1 MEHAP
6 SVGKV
11 FFPLDEELE
20 LLPGSLAPRQ
30 QEHLVHL
37 ACFMP
42 FDKVAEMM
50 EELLSVLTT
59 EETVRRLTE
68 QVGGWMEDWQTA
80 EVEAESSPE
89 SERERPLQRC
99 VLGVLMGRWFLW
111 FINSGRRCARSLLVS
126 HKRGVMPRE
135 R

>member
-6 SVGKV
+6 NAEKV

-20 LLPGSLAPRQ
+20 LLPGNLAPRQ

-50 EELLSVLTT
+50 EELLSVQTT
-59 EETVRRLTE
+59 EETVRRHSE
-68 QVGGWMEDWQTA
+68 QVGSWMEAWQTA
-80 EVEAESSPE
+80 EVEADTEAQPE
-89 SERERPLQRC
+89 NERPPQRC
-99 VLGVLMGRWFLW
+99 VFSSDGAM
-111 FINSGRRCARSLLVS
+111 
-126 HKRGVMPRE
+126 
-135 R
+135 